1 MQKTMPNFIDIEVQR
16 PPFGVRITVSHYIE
30 FADKGGIVHS
40 FNDEDIIYSPDGI
53 DYGWL
58 YKWSYEKFI

>member
-53 DYGWL
+53 DYG
-58 YKWSYEKFI
+58 